1 MFGEQMLLGSVL
13 VILSVILHVAA
24 LVTLARVLTHSAEK
38 GFFQPGTRSTV
49 VLLAAVV
56 LVIVGIHT
64 VEAWV
69 WAIVYL
75 LLGEFDALHQALYF
89 SVVTS
94 TTLGYGD
101 LTLSSR
107 WQLLGTF
114 EAMGGLILFGTST
127 AFLISCMRRMLEPL
141 LPAESA
147 TAHAAASERAPD

>member
-1 MFGEQMLLGSVL
+1 MFGEQMLLGSIL
-13 VILSVILHVAA
+13 VILSVILHVMA
-24 LVTLARVLTHSAEK
+24 LVTLARILARIAQREL
-38 GFFQPGTRSTV
+38 FQPGTHSTV
-49 VLLAAVV
+49 IILAAVV
-56 LVIVGIHT
+56 LGIVGIHT

-69 WAIVYL
+69 WASVYL
-75 LLGEFDALHQALYF
+75 LLGEFDDLSQALYF

-101 LTLSSR
+101 LILSSR

-141 LPAESA
+141 LPGNP
-147 TAHAAASERAPD
+147 AAAQGAMKRRATD